1 MGNATYVNGPPVPY
15 PPQLLDLSGDR
26 QLLFPF
32 MTFSCSGTITR
43 LMFLGWLDESSAQF
57 DVARLTSWPYF
68 SLWHRVEH
76 AQNLVWSRSNRQYE
90 EVRQIGPDILDL
102 QMVSLRLTRFNHQL
116 VEVSLTTNVTITA
129 GDVLGV
135 TLQQR
140 YPSPSHGINMTVL
153 KESNG
158 YGKTLVCYAGDMQL
172 YTCNTSF
179 FQETP
184 YIAIKTGEKI
194 HHAVLMSSHA

>member
-1 MGNATYVNGPPVPY
+1 MSNATYVNGPPIPN
-15 PPQLLDLSGDR
+15 PPQLLDLSGGM
-26 QLLFPF
+26 QLLFP
-32 MTFSCSGTITR
+32 FSCSGTITK

-68 SLWHRVEH
+68 SLWHQVETT
-76 AQNLVWSRSNRQYE
+76 QNSRSNHQYE
-90 EVRQIGPDILDL
+90 EVYQIGPDDLDL
-102 QMVSLRLTRFNHQL
+102 QMHIGSPRLSMHRFNRQL
-116 VEVSLTTNVTITA
+116 VEVSLTTNVPITA

-158 YGKTLVCYAGDMQL
+158 YGKTLVCYAGDAVVYLVQYQL
-172 YTCNTSF
+172 LSRNSIYCN
-179 FQETP
+179 
-184 YIAIKTGEKI
+184 KNR
-194 HHAVLMSSHA
+194 